1 MVFRLD
7 NATTVGHII
16 QQALILNLNVIVSVP
31 LIRMAKVQVERQI
44 IFEMRTDV
52 RNFDDLNLTFKLA
65 E

>member
-7 NATTVGHII
+7 NATTVG
-16 QQALILNLNVIVSVP
+16 QQAPILNLNVIVSVP

-52 RNFDDLNLTFKLA
+52 KNLDDLNLTFKLA

>member
-52 RNFDDLNLTFKLA
+52 RNFDDSNLTFKLA